1 MDETFTINGMTLDDL
16 LNEEIPMKELFG
28 VSEDDYR
35 DISVDSI
42 YFSVRAR
49 NVLNKKSIKGI
60 VELLQ
65 YSPIQM
71 FKWDN
76 IGAKTVKEI
85 IQKLYEYVNDDNREI
100 VYIAG
105 SKEGRKF
112 SKSVYRAISALA
124 IGENN
129 SQNLSKEELSDYT
142 KLCDLIEQYGWDIFN
157 FISENIEYFVK
168 VKEFI
173 ADEFMDSW
181 SKEENKSRVLVQLL
195 EISEKYGKLRALPF
209 INAYYLRNNDCNK
222 QFWEGIDKSTR
233 IKDIGAL
240 VNDAQDEI
248 NIASFNEFC
257 SWLNDFDLDEL
268 IAEKFTKK
276 IYCGKNKIPDE
287 MITRYQ
293 YMIEERLRGRT
304 LESVGKQL
312 GVTRERVRQQEE
324 KVKKRFVA
332 IYENGVYDLLH
343 LIYAIHFNDKECV
356 NKQEISQVL
365 GQYQCELLW
374 DTVATKNK
382 DDGYLCL
389 EKVDMLWFTHE
400 AEKSK
405 QRLRKALISMPKQ
418 IDEKEKEELIQ
429 QISVEY
435 GVPTDILEIFV
446 HSSYKKYG
454 TIYSSETLYLSNR
467 YEIIM
472 KKHFPEGM
480 LVYDEKELEIFRNHY
495 KEMFGD
501 DIGDSTNHAIST
513 RIGDITILCNRG
525 KYKIMSE
532 PYISQELL
540 SDICKYIDEDD
551 NEVFLTN
558 TIYHVFEERLR
569 QEGINNK
576 YHMQGILHKLL
587 ADKYFFRRD
596 YVSKSKDAQSIYPL
610 IVSFIEEQNAPVTKE
625 EIKQEFPGIS
635 NIVIAVALQNKNIIS
650 GFGVYIAK
658 KLIDVQT
665 KNLEKL
671 QSTLDQIVADGEIHH
686 INDIMSVFKIVY
698 PDVLEQLYIDC
709 ASTMYSIAVS
719 MFGDQYSFK
728 RPHVA
733 KFGITIANQEE
744 RKREFFE
751 NKNEFAVQ
759 DFIDFAHENDLPIY
773 SILLQMNAFNDEFI
787 FKDKENL
794 IRTELLSINKYVVE
808 DVEEFIVESIK
819 EDGFIVGTKLS
830 HLYLLPKIGVQWN
843 SWLIYSI
850 INKWSN
856 KITTLVTDP
865 QFRYA
870 EPVFVLKNTGIES
883 KESLIEK
890 IRNTHDFDEG
900 QLQVFL
906 KTKGLL

>member
-1 MDETFTINGMTLDDL
+1 MANEVEIKGICIDDIVYIDTILGDFFGINADDF
-16 LNEEIPMKELFG
+16 K
-28 VSEDDYR
+28 
-35 DISVDSI
+35 DISVDSLM
-42 YFSVRAR
+42 FSVRAK
-49 NVLNKKSIKGI
+49 NVLNKKLIRGI
-60 VELLQ
+60 TELLQ

-71 FKWDN
+71 FKWEN

-85 IQKLYEYVNDDNREI
+85 IQKLYEYVNDDNRNVI
-100 VYIAG
+100 YIAG

-112 SKSVYRAISALA
+112 SKNVYKAISALA
-124 IGENN
+124 IGENY
-129 SQNLSKEELSDYT
+129 SQNLSEEEKIEFS
-142 KLCDLIEQYGWDIFN
+142 KACEIIEQYGWDTFN
-157 FISENIEYFVK
+157 AISENLEYFTK
-168 VKEFI
+168 VQEFI
-173 ADEFMDSW
+173 LDEFGDTW
-181 SKEENKSRVLVQLL
+181 FNEEKKKSALQQLPKIC
-195 EISEKYGKLRALPF
+195 ERFGELRALPF
-209 INAYYLRNNDCNK
+209 INAYYLRNNDCNE
-222 QFWEGIDKSTR
+222 QFWKGIDKNTR
-233 IKDIGAL
+233 IKEMGAL
-240 VNDAQDEI
+240 VNNAQNEI
-248 NIASFNEFC
+248 NIASFNAFC
-257 SWLNDFDLDEL
+257 SWLNDVDIDKL

-293 YMIEERLRGRT
+293 YMIEERLCGRT
-304 LESVGKQL
+304 LESVGKEL

-324 KVKKRFVA
+324 KVKKQFVA
-332 IYENGVYDLLH
+332 IYESGAYDLLH

-356 NKQEISQVL
+356 NKLDVSKVL
-365 GQYQCELLW
+365 GQYQCALLW

-382 DDGYLCL
+382 NDGYLCL
-389 EKVDMLWFTHE
+389 ERVDMLWFTPE
-400 AEKSK
+400 IEKSK
-405 QRLRKALISMPKQ
+405 QRLREALISMPKQ

-435 GVPTDILEIFV
+435 GVPADILEIFV

-472 KKHFPEGM
+472 NKHFPEGM
-480 LVYDEKELEIFRNHY
+480 LVYDEKELVIFRNHY

-501 DIGDSTNHAIST
+501 DIDDSTNHAIST
-513 RIGDITILCNRG
+513 RIGDITILCDRG

-596 YVSKSKDAQSIYPL
+596 YVSKSKEAQSIYPL
-610 IVSFIEEQNAPVTKE
+610 IISFIEEQNAPVTKE
-625 EIKQEFPGIS
+625 DIKQEFPGIS
-635 NIVIAVALQNKNIIS
+635 DVVIAIALQNQKIIV

-658 KLIDVQT
+658 NLVDKQT
-665 KNLEKL
+665 ENLDKL
-671 QSTLDQIVADGEIHH
+671 QSALDQIVSDGEIHH

-698 PDVLEQLYIDC
+698 PDVLEQLFIDS
-709 ASTMYSIAVS
+709 ASTMYSIAIS
-719 MFGDQYSFK
+719 MFADQYSFK
-728 RPHVA
+728 RPYVA
-733 KFGITIANQEE
+733 KLGIAIANQEE

-759 DFIDFAHENDLPIY
+759 DFVDFSHENDLPIY
-773 SILLQMNAFNDEFI
+773 SILLQMNAFNDEFV

-794 IRTELLSINKYVVE
+794 IRTELLSINKYVIE
-808 DVEEFIVESIK
+808 DVEDFLIESIK
-819 EDGFIVGTKLS
+819 EDGFVVGTKLS
-830 HLYLLPKIGVQWN
+830 HLYLLPKIGLPWN

-856 KITTLVTDP
+856 KITTFVTDP

-883 KESLIEK
+883 KEMLIEK
-890 IRNTHDFDEG
+890 IKKTHDFDEG

>member
-1 MDETFTINGMTLDDL
+1 MANEVEIKGICIDDIVYIDTILGDFFGINVDDF
-16 LNEEIPMKELFG
+16 KD
-28 VSEDDYR
+28 V
-35 DISVDSI
+35 SVDSVM
-42 YFSVRAR
+42 FSVRAK
-49 NVLNKKSIKGI
+49 NVLKRKSIRGI
-60 VELLQ
+60 VDLMQ
-65 YSPIQM
+65 FSPRQM
-71 FKWDN
+71 YKWEN
-76 IGAKTVKEI
+76 LGTKTVKEI
-85 IQKLYEYVNDDNREI
+85 IQKLYEFVNDDDRKAKYI
-100 VYIAG
+100 VG
-105 SKEGRKF
+105 SKEGRFF
-112 SKSVYRAISALA
+112 SKNVYRAMSAL
-124 IGENN
+124 INGEAYNVD
-129 SQNLSKEELSDYT
+129 LSEEELSDYN
-142 KLCDLIEQYGWDIFN
+142 KLCELIEQYGWDIFN
-157 FISENIEYFVK
+157 FISENREYFVK

-173 ADEFMDSW
+173 ADEFRDSW
-181 SKEENKSRVLVQLL
+181 SKEENKNSVFAQLI
-195 EISEKYGKLRALPF
+195 EISEKYGELRALPF
-209 INAYYLRNNDCNK
+209 INAYYLRNNDCNE
-222 QFWEGIDKSTR
+222 QFWKGIDKNTR
-233 IKDIGAL
+233 IKEMCAL
-240 VNDAQDEI
+240 VNDAQNEI
-248 NIASFNEFC
+248 NIASFNAFC
-257 SWLNDFDLDEL
+257 SWLNDVDIDKL

-276 IYCGKNKIPDE
+276 IYCGKNKISDE

-304 LESVGKQL
+304 LESVGKEL

-324 KVKKRFVA
+324 KVKKQFVA
-332 IYENGVYDLLH
+332 IYENGAYDLLY
-343 LIYAIHFNDKECV
+343 LIYAIHFNYKECV
-356 NKQEISQVL
+356 NKQEISQVI

-374 DTVATKNK
+374 DTIATNNRN
-382 DDGYLCL
+382 DGYLCL
-389 EKVDMLWFTHE
+389 ERVDMLWFTPE
-400 AEKSK
+400 IEKSK
-405 QRLRKALISMPKQ
+405 QRLREALISMPKQ

-435 GVPTDILEIFV
+435 GVPADILEIFV

-472 KKHFPEGM
+472 KKYFPEGM
-480 LVYDEKELEIFRNHY
+480 NVYDEKELEIFRNHY

-501 DIGDSTNHAIST
+501 DIDDSTDHAIST
-513 RIGDITILCNRG
+513 RIGEITILCDRG

-540 SDICKYIDEDD
+540 NDICKYIDEDT

-558 TIYHVFEERLR
+558 IIYHIFEERLR
-569 QEGINNK
+569 QEGIYNK
-576 YHMQGILHKLL
+576 YHMQGVLHKLL

-610 IVSFIEEQNAPVTKE
+610 IASFIEEQNAPVTKE
-625 EIKQEFPGIS
+625 ELKQEFPGIS
-635 NIVIAVALQNKNIIS
+635 DIVISVALQNKNLIV

-658 KLIDVQT
+658 KLIENQT
-665 KNLEKL
+665 ENLVKVRAI
-671 QSTLDQIVADGEIHH
+671 LDQIVSDGEIHH

-698 PDVLEQLYIDC
+698 PDVLEQLYIDS
-709 ASTMYSIAVS
+709 ASTMYSVASS
-719 MFGDQYSFK
+719 MFGDRYSFR
-728 RPHVA
+728 RPYVA
-733 KFGITIANQEE
+733 RFGMAIANQEE

-759 DFIDFAHENDLPIY
+759 DFVDFAHENDLPIY

-794 IRTELLSINKYVVE
+794 IRTELLSINKYVIE
-808 DVEEFIVESIK
+808 DVEDFLIESIK

-830 HLYLLPKIGVQWN
+830 HLYLLPKIGLPWN

-870 EPVFVLKNTGIES
+870 EPVFVQKNTGIES
-883 KESLIEK
+883 KESLIEN
-890 IRNTHDFDEG
+890 IRKTHDFDEG

>member
-1 MDETFTINGMTLDDL
+1 MANEVEIKGICIDDIVYIDTILGDFFGINADDF
-16 LNEEIPMKELFG
+16 KD
-28 VSEDDYR
+28 V
-35 DISVDSI
+35 SVDSVM
-42 YFSVRAR
+42 FSVRAK
-49 NVLNKKSIKGI
+49 NVLKRKSIKGI
-60 VELLQ
+60 VDLMQ
-65 YSPIQM
+65 FSPRQM
-71 FKWDN
+71 YKWEN
-76 IGAKTVKEI
+76 LGTKTVKEI
-85 IQKLYEYVNDDNREI
+85 IQNLYEFVNDDDRKAKYI
-100 VYIAG
+100 VG
-105 SKEGRKF
+105 SNEGRFF
-112 SKSVYRAISALA
+112 SKKVYRAMSAL
-124 IGENN
+124 INGEAYNVD
-129 SQNLSKEELSDYT
+129 LSEEELSDYN
-142 KLCDLIEQYGWDIFN
+142 KLCELIEQYGWDIFN
-157 FISENIEYFVK
+157 FISENREYFVK

-173 ADEFMDSW
+173 ADEFRDSW
-181 SKEENKSRVLVQLL
+181 SKEENKNSVFAQLI
-195 EISEKYGKLRALPF
+195 EISEKYGELRALPF
-209 INAYYLRNNDCNK
+209 INAYYLRNNDCNE
-222 QFWEGIDKSTR
+222 QFWKGIDKNTR
-233 IKDIGAL
+233 IKEMGAL
-240 VNDAQDEI
+240 VNDAQNEI
-248 NIASFNEFC
+248 NIASFNAFC
-257 SWLNDFDLDEL
+257 SWLNDVDIDKL

-304 LESVGKQL
+304 LESVGKEL

-324 KVKKRFVA
+324 KVKKQFVA
-332 IYENGVYDLLH
+332 IYENGIYDLLN

-365 GQYQCELLW
+365 GQYQCALLW

-382 DDGYLCL
+382 NDGYLCL
-389 EKVDMLWFTHE
+389 ERVDMLWFTPE
-400 AEKSK
+400 IEKSK
-405 QRLRKALISMPKQ
+405 QRLREALISMPKQ

-435 GVPTDILEIFV
+435 GVPADILEIFV

-501 DIGDSTNHAIST
+501 DIDDSTNHAIST
-513 RIGDITILCNRG
+513 RIGDITILCDRG

-596 YVSKSKDAQSIYPL
+596 YVSKSKEVQSIYPL
-610 IVSFIEEQNAPVTKE
+610 IIAFIEEQNAPVTKE
-625 EIKQEFPGIS
+625 DIKQEFPGIS
-635 NIVIAVALQNKNIIS
+635 DIVITIALQNPKIIV

-658 KLIDVQT
+658 NLVDKQT
-665 KNLEKL
+665 ENLDKL
-671 QSTLDQIVADGEIHH
+671 QSALDQIVSDGEIHH

-698 PDVLEQLYIDC
+698 PDVLEQLFIDS
-709 ASTMYSIAVS
+709 ASTMYSIAIS
-719 MFGDQYSFK
+719 MFADQYSFK
-728 RPHVA
+728 RPYVA
-733 KFGITIANQEE
+733 KLGIAIANQEE

-759 DFIDFAHENDLPIY
+759 DFVDFAHENDLPIY
-773 SILLQMNAFNDEFI
+773 SILQQMNAFNDEFI

-794 IRTELLSINKYVVE
+794 IRTELLSINKYVIE
-808 DVEEFIVESIK
+808 DVEDFLIESIK

-830 HLYLLPKIGVQWN
+830 HLYLLPKIGMQWN

-890 IRNTHDFDEG
+890 IKKTHDFDEG